1 MPGEFR
7 RAFEQLRA
15 DGATNAVD
23 IRRAAHTLK
32 WHAERL
38 DKIERELADR
48 HAPTAP
54 YPPPQTAAH
63 GLDLSQYGQITQSII
78 LKTIEDR
85 EAKKAVELVGSFR
98 GFGWSLTKTIITV
111 GVLAVVGV
119 LATVMIL
126 EAARE
131 LGHHGEAT
139 PHEFHGEHE
148 AH

>member
-1 MPGEFR
+1 MPIQPRDAPPGDLA
-7 RAFEQLRA
+7 RAVQQ
-15 DGATNAVD
+15 N
-23 IRRAAHTLK
+23 AHTLR
-32 WHAERL
+32 WHGTRL
-38 DKIERELADR
+38 DKIEREMADR
-48 HAPTAP
+48 YIPAP
-54 YPPPQTAAH
+54 YPPVTPTSNPATI
-63 GLDLSQYGQITQSII
+63 DLSQYGQITQSII

-85 EAKKAVELVGSFR
+85 EAKKAVELLGSFR

-131 LGHHGEAT
+131 LGAGHHGEAT